1 MPLPPDIINGSLFF
15 VGVRRALCCCL
26 VIKVAGVALGRGL
39 QHQGKKERKKE
50 RMLFQPEIK
59 AK

>member
-15 VGVRRALCCCL
+15 VGVGTGLCRCL
-26 VIKVAGVALGRGL
+26 VIKVAEVALGRGL
-39 QHQGKKERKKE
+39 QHQRKKERK
-50 RMLFQPEIK
+50 LFQPEIK